1 MRPAQSL
8 LQLAVC
14 LSSLAP
20 LASASAWPGWLPD
33 IGAIVVRVDS
43 QSPSTAK
50 ATPDPTSASDS
61 ASGTRSPD
69 STATNSG
76 KSAPEST
83 VDLNTAEP
91 SKTGM
96 GTGKGTGKATGANAN
111 NSTNKPTHTQ
121 FAPDS
126 PAGGVQILTPAT
138 NAEPTVLYKI
148 KDQVTWGWNY
158 TSLQGTPTAI
168 DVLVSCSSASATWT
182 LTSNMTFATSV
193 NYVWDTK
200 KQAEDPEA
208 PLLTEM
214 YTLIVKDSDSAIT
227 AAPEP
232 GYLGVYSGF
241 KFGLYTAQPYT
252 PYPDWTCPGCSDAS
266 SLFSHQA
273 LGLAVTMSIVTF
285 FSFTWF
291 VAGLGLH

>member
-8 LQLAVC
+8 MQLAVC

-20 LASASAWPGWLPD
+20 LALASAWPGWLPD
-33 IGAIVVRVDS
+33 IDAIVVRADS
-43 QSPSTAK
+43 QSSSARSLANIHAA
-50 ATPDPTSASDS
+50 ATQDPTSASDS
-61 ASGTRSPD
+61 ASGTPTPD
-69 STATNSG
+69 STGTSSG
-76 KSAPEST
+76 KPAPQST

-91 SKTGM
+91 SKTG
-96 GTGKGTGKATGANAN
+96 KATG
-111 NSTNKPTHTQ
+111 TNTKNGTSKATHTE

-126 PAGGVQILTPAT
+126 PVGGVQILTPAT
-138 NAEPTVLYKI
+138 NVEPTVLYKI

-200 KQAEDPEA
+200 KQADDPEA

-227 AAPEP
+227 AAPEA

-252 PYPDWTCPGCSDAS
+252 PYPEWTCPGCSDAS
-266 SLFSHQA
+266 SFFSHQP
-273 LGLAVTMSIVTF
+273 LGLAVTMSVVTF

-291 VAGLGLH
+291 VAGLELH

>member
-1 MRPAQSL
+1 MLPAASCPL
-8 LQLAVC
+8 R
-14 LSSLAP
+14 SLANIHP
-20 LASASAWPGWLPD
+20 AAATQ
-33 IGAIVVRVDS
+33 DS
-43 QSPSTAK
+43 
-50 ATPDPTSASDS
+50 TSATDS
-61 ASGTRSPD
+61 ASETS
-69 STATNSG
+69 SG
-76 KSAPEST
+76 KQTPKTS
-83 VDLNTAEP
+83 VDLNTAEA
-91 SKTGM
+91 SQ
-96 GTGKGTGKATGANAN
+96 TGKATGTNTKKGTT
-111 NSTNKPTHTQ
+111 STPTHTQ

-126 PAGGVQILTPAT
+126 PVGGVQILTPAT
-138 NAEPTVLYKI
+138 NVEPTVLYKI
-148 KDQVTWGWNY
+148 KDYVTLGWNY

-182 LTSNMTFATSV
+182 LTQNMTFATSV

-200 KQAEDPEA
+200 KQADNPNS

-252 PYPDWTCPGCSDAS
+252 PYPEWTCPGCSDAS

-273 LGLAVTMSIVTF
+273 LGLAVTMSAVTF
-285 FSFTWF
+285 LSFTWF